1 MLILGTATLYSFFVI
16 ILPIQSFKYF
26 GERMSGFNPMSLSMG
41 ILQLSVSSD
50 KNANILL
57 ASQEI
62 DTAAKASA
70 ELLVEKNFN
79 FDFAN
84 VFKIFGLTTRFFQN
98 VGTLRTQ

>member
-1 MLILGTATLYSFFVI
+1 MLLFGTAALYSFFVLI
-16 ILPIQSFKYF
+16 FQKIESLKYF

-70 ELLVEKNFN
+70 ELLVENNFQ
-79 FDFAN
+79 F
-84 VFKIFGLTTRFFQN
+84 
-98 VGTLRTQ
+98 

>member
-1 MLILGTATLYSFFVI
+1 MLIIFGTATLYSFFVI
-16 ILPIQSFKYF
+16 ILPKIQSLKYF

-70 ELLVEKNFN
+70 ELLVENNFQ
-79 FDFAN
+79 F
-84 VFKIFGLTTRFFQN
+84 
-98 VGTLRTQ
+98 